1 MSALND
7 IQIAKRVI
15 AAEGFLELGLP
26 KLALTSLAEV
36 EAAGDMAEVVDCL
49 RCLAVIAVDGVPIET
64 DLLRDNFRSEM
75 TDCYRRAGWRRK
87 RRSGQVAR

>member
-1 MSALND
+1 MNALNE

-15 AAEGFLELGLP
+15 AAEGYLELGLP
-26 KLALTSLAEV
+26 KLALGTLADV
-36 EAAGDMAEVVDCL
+36 EAPGDLSEVVNCL

-87 RRSGQVAR
+87 RRSGQAAR